1 MPFKSQFSLIL
12 FDKKTFRSVD
22 FRQQRKKPNTLKDTL
37 MAWLFRPEDKN
48 IDIFLVRRDVTNNK
62 LVLWNVNAY
71 TALFFTLILA
81 RLSFLRIKI
90 T

>member
-1 MPFKSQFSLIL
+1 VPFKSQFSLIL